1 MKNFTDELV
10 NVIIEHEKKRLD
22 GVLNEVSKQISID
35 FATHM
40 FMLLDEYYDNYDPH
54 RYVRVYGKKGK
65 YLQGKTPARGQE
77 SLHAAVTRG
86 GAENADL
93 SKNIDKH
100 YRDNQISYVGGIEFD
115 PDYFKDADNHMRH
128 TTRMS
133 KDADGN
139 KVARISEWNIIENFL
154 YAGEGITSYGE
165 PLKGDWRSVSK
176 AGYNYPSADEAMK
189 IYMDFYY
196 ETFIK
201 HYNRALSGAI
211 RKI

>member
-1 MKNFTDELV
+1 MKDFTDELV

-40 FMLLDEYYDNYDPH
+40 FMLLDEYYENYEPH
-54 RYVRVYGKKGK
+54 RYVRVHGKRGK
-65 YLQGKTPARGQE
+65 YMQGKTPEPGQV

-86 GAENADL
+86 GVENADL

-100 YRDNQISYVGGIEFD
+100 YRTNKIGYVGGIEFD
-115 PDYFKDADNHMRH
+115 SDYFKDADNHMRH
-128 TTRMS
+128 SSRMK

-139 KVARISEWNIIENFL
+139 KVARISEWNIVENFL
-154 YAGEGITSYGE
+154 YAGEGRSDTV
-165 PLKGDWRSVSK
+165 GDWRSQIAYSHL
-176 AGYNYPSADEAMK
+176 SADAAMK
-189 IYMDFYY
+189 AYMDSYY
-196 ETFIK
+196 ETFIQ
-201 HYNRALSGAI
+201 HYNSALSSAI